1 MTDATWYRPALLAI
15 ALAAPLGP
23 AAAKGCDDATTQLQ
37 LDQCAGDA
45 FAKAD
50 AALNLTYKNVMARLK
65 SEDET
70 RKALVGAQKAWLA
83 FRDAECD
90 FEAAGARGG
99 SIQPMVVAQCRTG
112 LTETR
117 TGTLR
122 GLLTCAEGDAGCPVP
137 PK

>member
-15 ALAAPLGP
+15 AFVAPPGP
-23 AAAKGCDDATTQLQ
+23 AAAKGCDDATTQIE

-50 AALNLTYKNVMARLK
+50 AALNFTYRNVTARLK
-65 SEDET
+65 SDDET
-70 RKALVGAQKAWLA
+70 RKLLVGAQKAWLG
-83 FRDAECD
+83 FRDAECG
-90 FEAAGARGG
+90 FEAAAARGG
-99 SIQPMVVAQCRTG
+99 SIQPMIVAQCRTR
-112 LTETR
+112 LTEAR

-122 GLLTCAEGDAGCPVP
+122 GLLTCEEGDAGCPIP